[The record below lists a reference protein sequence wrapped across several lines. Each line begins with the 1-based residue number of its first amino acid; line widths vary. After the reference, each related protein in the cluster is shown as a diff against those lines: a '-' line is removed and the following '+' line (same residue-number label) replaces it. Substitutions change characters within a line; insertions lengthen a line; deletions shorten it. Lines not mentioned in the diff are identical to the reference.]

1 MPGDNRLKKLNRL
14 SFWQFIILLS
24 LFSVQT
30 SFAQNVFP
38 PKIDLESAVEKAL
51 ENNPQTK
58 MTEKGI
64 RIAELKIDE
73 VKLSKKPLV
82 QFSSSVTGGNN
93 PVFVF
98 GSRLEQG
105 RFGASNFAIDSLNH
119 PNPLINFRSQINA
132 QKSIYD
138 QRQTISR
145 IRQAQIGKSQAEL
158 QAEFVR
164 QQLSFNV
171 IRTYYGTVL
180 AKEMVKVSDE
190 AIKSAK
196 ANSKK
201 AKDMVEVGMTT
212 DADHLAAE
220 VEVANAFQQKLEAE
234 NNLFTSNAAL
244 NITLGDKPEFEREY
258 TDDLTEKYFPI
269 EDRNELIRIALE
281 NRPEYQKAD
290 LAIKTNQ
297 EQKKAIIN
305 KQKLPEINAF
315 GNFGYSSPYLANG
328 STDFTVGVS
337 LTYTLFD
344 AGKKNK
350 LDQATEA
357 ESLAELEKENLANQ
371 IRIEVIQAEQ
381 NFKTARGKILVSIST
396 IAQAEEVLRITKDR
410 YNACL
415 VTFNEVIRAETAL
428 TRAKSSLLMARY
440 EYTIAYASVLLATG
454 RLNDVRVFK

>member
-1 MPGDNRLKKLNRL
+1 MPRNNKLKKLTRL
-14 SFWQFIILLS
+14 SLWQSAIFVIFLS
-24 LFSVQT
+24 AQA
-30 SFAQNVFP
+30 SFAQSVFP
-38 PKIDLESAVEKAL
+38 PKINLEEAVEKVL
-51 ENNPQTK
+51 ESNPQTK

-64 RIAELKIDE
+64 KLAELKIDE
-73 VKLSKKPLV
+73 AKLSKKPFV
-82 QFSSSVTGGNN
+82 QFSSSITGGNN

-105 RFGASNFAIDSLNH
+105 RFTATNFAIDALND
-119 PNPLINFRSQINA
+119 PAPLVNFRSQVSA
-132 QKSIYD
+132 QKSLYD
-138 QRQTISR
+138 QRQMTSR
-145 IRQAQIGKSQAEL
+145 ITQAQIGKSQAEL

-164 QQLSFNV
+164 QQLRFNV

-212 DADHLAAE
+212 DADYLSAE
-220 VEVANAFQQKLEAE
+220 VELANANQQKLEAE
-234 NNLFTSNAAL
+234 SNVFTTNATL
-244 NITLGDKPEFEREY
+244 NVMLSEKPETEREY
-258 TDDLTEKYFPI
+258 TEDLAEKYFPI
-269 EDRNELIRIALE
+269 EDHDELIKIALE

-305 KQKLPEINAF
+305 KQKLPEVNAF

-344 AGKKNK
+344 AGKKNR
-350 LDQATEA
+350 LEQVAEG
-357 ESLAELEKENLANQ
+357 ESLAELEKQNLANQ

-381 NFKTARGKILVSIST
+381 SYKTSRAKIQVSITT

-410 YNACL
+410 YNAGL
-415 VTFNEVIRAETAL
+415 VTFNEVIRSENAL
-428 TRAKSSLLMARY
+428 VRAKSSLLMARY
-440 EYTIAYASVLLATG
+440 EYYTAYASVLLATG

>member
-1 MPGDNRLKKLNRL
+1 MSINLKINKIFRL
-14 SFWQFIILLS
+14 LLQQS
-24 LFSVQT
+24 MFSMILFSAY
-30 SFAQNVFP
+30 SASAQSVFP
-38 PKIDLESAVEKAL
+38 PKIDLESAVEKVL
-51 ENNPQTK
+51 ESNPQTK

-64 RIAELKIDE
+64 KLAELKIDE
-73 VKLSKKPLV
+73 AKLSKKPFV
-82 QFSSSVTGGNN
+82 QFSSSITGGNN

-105 RFGASNFAIDSLNH
+105 RFRATNFAIDALND
-119 PNPLINFRSQINA
+119 PAPLVNFRSQVNA
-132 QKSIYD
+132 QKSLYD
-138 QRQTISR
+138 QRQMASR
-145 IRQAQIGKSQAEL
+145 ITQAQIGKSQAEL

-164 QQLSFNV
+164 QQLRFNV

-212 DADHLAAE
+212 DADYLAAE
-220 VEVANAFQQKLEAE
+220 VELANANQQKLEAE
-234 NNLFTSNAAL
+234 SNLFTTNAML
-244 NITLGDKPEFEREY
+244 NVMLNEKPEFEREY
-258 TDDLTEKYFPI
+258 TEELTEKYFPI
-269 EDRNELIRIALE
+269 EDRDELIAIALE

-305 KQKLPEINAF
+305 KQKLPEVNAF

-344 AGKKNK
+344 AGQKNR
-350 LDQATEA
+350 LEQAAEG
-357 ESLAELEKENLANQ
+357 ESLAELEKQNLANQ
-371 IRIEVIQAEQ
+371 IRIEVIRAEQ
-381 NFKTARGKILVSIST
+381 NYHTSKAKILVSIKS
-396 IAQAEEVLRITKDR
+396 IEQAEEVLRITKDR

-440 EYTIAYASVLLATG
+440 EYYIAYASVLLATG

>member
-1 MPGDNRLKKLNRL
+1 MFGML
-14 SFWQFIILLS
+14 ILTAS
-24 LFSVQT
+24 T
-30 SFAQNVFP
+30 TFAQSVFP
-38 PKIDLESAVEKAL
+38 PKIDLQSAVDKVL
-51 ENNPQTK
+51 ESNPQTK

-64 RIAELKIDE
+64 KLAELKIDE
-73 VKLSKKPLV
+73 AKLSKKTFV
-82 QFSSSVTGGNN
+82 QFSSSITGGNN

-105 RFGASNFAIDSLNH
+105 RFTTANFAIDALND
-119 PNPLINFRSQINA
+119 PAPLVNFRSQINA
-132 QKSIYD
+132 QKSLYD
-138 QRQTISR
+138 QRQMTSR
-145 IRQAQIGKSQAEL
+145 ITQAQIGKSQAEL

-164 QQLSFNV
+164 QQLRFNV

-212 DADHLAAE
+212 DADYLAAE
-220 VEVANAFQQKLEAE
+220 VELANANQQKLEAE
-234 NNLFTSNAAL
+234 SNVFTTNATL
-244 NITLGDKPEFEREY
+244 NVMLSEKPETEREY
-258 TDDLTEKYFPI
+258 TEDLTEKYFPI
-269 EDRNELIRIALE
+269 EDRDELIKIALE

-290 LAIKTNQ
+290 LTIKTNQ

-344 AGKKNK
+344 AGKKNR
-350 LDQATEA
+350 LEQVAEA
-357 ESLAELEKENLANQ
+357 ESLAELEKQNLANQ
-371 IRIEVIQAEQ
+371 IRIEVIRAEQ
-381 NFKTARGKILVSIST
+381 SYKTSQAKIQVSITT

-410 YNACL
+410 YNAGL
-415 VTFNEVIRAETAL
+415 VTFNEVIRSENAL
-428 TRAKSSLLMARY
+428 VRAKSSLLMARY
-440 EYTIAYASVLLATG
+440 EYYIAYASVLLATG

>member
-1 MPGDNRLKKLNRL
+1 MSANLKINRILRL
-14 SFWQFIILLS
+14 LLEQSMFGMLILTAS
-24 LFSVQT
+24 T
-30 SFAQNVFP
+30 TFAQSVFP
-38 PKIDLESAVEKAL
+38 PKIDLESAVEKVL
-51 ENNPQTK
+51 ESNPQTK

-64 RIAELKIDE
+64 KLAELKIDE
-73 VKLSKKPLV
+73 AKLSKKPFV
-82 QFSSSVTGGNN
+82 QFSSSITGGNN

-105 RFGASNFAIDSLNH
+105 RFTTANFAIDALND
-119 PNPLINFRSQINA
+119 PAPLVNFRSQINA
-132 QKSIYD
+132 QKSLYD
-138 QRQTISR
+138 QRQMTSR
-145 IRQAQIGKSQAEL
+145 ITRAQIGKSQAEL

-164 QQLSFNV
+164 QQLRFNV
-171 IRTYYGTVL
+171 IRIYYGTVL

-212 DADHLAAE
+212 DADYLAAE
-220 VEVANAFQQKLEAE
+220 VELANANQQKLEAE
-234 NNLFTSNAAL
+234 SNVFTTNATL
-244 NITLGDKPEFEREY
+244 NVMLSEKPETEREY
-258 TDDLTEKYFPI
+258 TEDLTEKYFPI
-269 EDRNELIRIALE
+269 EDRDELIKIALE

-305 KQKLPEINAF
+305 KQKLPEVNAF

-344 AGKKNK
+344 AGKKNR
-350 LDQATEA
+350 LEQVAEG
-357 ESLAELEKENLANQ
+357 ESLAELEKQNLANQ
-371 IRIEVIQAEQ
+371 IRIEVIRAEQ
-381 NFKTARGKILVSIST
+381 SYKTSRAKIQVSITT

-410 YNACL
+410 YNAGL
-415 VTFNEVIRAETAL
+415 VTFNEVIRSENAL
-428 TRAKSSLLMARY
+428 VRAKSSLLMARY
-440 EYTIAYASVLLATG
+440 EYYIAYASVLLATG
-454 RLNDVRVFK
+454 RLTDVRAFK